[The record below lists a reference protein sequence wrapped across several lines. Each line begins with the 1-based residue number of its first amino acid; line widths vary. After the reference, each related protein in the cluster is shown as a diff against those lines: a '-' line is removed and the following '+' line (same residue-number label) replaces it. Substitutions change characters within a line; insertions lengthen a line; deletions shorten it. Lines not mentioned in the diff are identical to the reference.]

1 LVKKIPLRKCVGCQ
15 EMKPKRELI
24 RIVYNQS
31 QNTVELDPT
40 GKKAGRGAYICR
52 NAACLTPARKKK
64 ALERSLKTSV
74 SEEIYETLAK
84 ELSLVDEVGPDE
96 E

>member
-1 LVKKIPLRKCVGCQ
+1 MQKKIPLRKCVGCQ

-24 RIVYNQS
+24 RIVFNQT

-40 GKKAGRGAYICR
+40 GKKPGRGSYICR
-52 NAACLTPARKKK
+52 KVECLSPARKKK

-74 SEEIYETLAK
+74 SEEIYDTLAK
-84 ELSLVDEVGPDE
+84 DLAMVDEVGPDE
-96 E
+96 

>member
-1 LVKKIPLRKCVGCQ
+1 MVKKVPLRKCVGCQ

-24 RIVYNQS
+24 RIVYNQAQS
-31 QNTVELDPT
+31 TVELDPS

-52 NAACLTPARKKK
+52 KVDCLTPARKKK

-74 SEEIYETLAK
+74 SDEIYDTLAR
-84 ELSLVDEVGPDE
+84 ELATVPPEGTDD
-96 E
+96 

>member
-1 LVKKIPLRKCVGCQ
+1 MQKKIPLRKCVGCQ
-15 EMKPKRELI
+15 EMKQKRELI
-24 RIVYNQS
+24 RIVYNQAES
-31 QNTVELDPT
+31 TVALDPT

-52 NAACLTPARKKK
+52 KAECLTPARKKK

-74 SEEIYETLAK
+74 SEEIYDTLAR

-96 E
+96 

>member
-1 LVKKIPLRKCVGCQ
+1 LQKKIPLRKCVGCQ
-15 EMKPKRELI
+15 EMKSKRELI

-31 QNTVELDPT
+31 QGTVELDPT

-52 NAACLTPARKKK
+52 KVDCLAPARKKK

-74 SEEIYETLAK
+74 SDEIYETLAGQ
-84 ELSLVDEVGPDE
+84 LAGVDAEGSDE
-96 E
+96 

>member
-1 LVKKIPLRKCVGCQ
+1 MQKKIPLRKCVGCQ

-24 RIVYNQS
+24 RLVFNQS
-31 QNTVELDPT
+31 LGSVELDPT

-52 NAACLTPARKKK
+52 QADCLVPARKKK

-74 SEEIYETLAK
+74 TEEIYDTLAR
-84 ELSLVDEVGPDE
+84 ELAGVEPEGDEDE
-96 E
+96 

>member
-1 LVKKIPLRKCVGCQ
+1 MAKKIPLRKCTGCQ

-24 RIVYNQS
+24 RIVYNQT
-31 QNTVELDPT
+31 QGTVELDPT

-52 NAACLTPARKKK
+52 LNDCLTLARKKK

-74 SEEIYETLAK
+74 SDTIYETLAG
-84 ELSLVDEVGPDE
+84 ELALIDPVGADE
-96 E
+96 